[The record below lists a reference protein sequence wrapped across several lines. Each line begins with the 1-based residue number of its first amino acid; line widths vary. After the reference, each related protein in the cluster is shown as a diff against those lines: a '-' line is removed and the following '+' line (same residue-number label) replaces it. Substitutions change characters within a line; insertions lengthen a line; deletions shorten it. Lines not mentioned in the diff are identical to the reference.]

1 MIAILTVAYLACFQI
16 AAIPA
21 VIRIIKRRSSADC
34 SLWREGLVFVGVC
47 IQLAVFLMAD
57 ASPYVLASP
66 ITSGVSIGTL
76 IAVTLRF
83 R

>member
-1 MIAILTVAYLACFQI
+1 VIAALTVAYLACFTTAAVPGI
-16 AAIPA
+16 A
-21 VIRIIKRRSSADC
+21 RILKRRSSGDC

-47 IQLAVFLMAD
+47 LQLAVFIHEG

>member
-1 MIAILTVAYLACFQI
+1 MIAALTVAYLACFTVSAVPGI
-16 AAIPA
+16 AR
-21 VIRIIKRRSSADC
+21 VIRRRSSADV
-34 SLWREGLVFVGVC
+34 SLWHLGLVFTGIVL
-47 IQLAVFLMAD
+47 QLVVFTSEQATW
-57 ASPYVLASP
+57 PVLASP